1 MLGVNFFFYTICCSL
16 KIYKAGP
23 VTIKG
28 FESKHIITIN
38 GSCSLL
44 ELFCKYSYVNSINEV
59 VMLRDYNNNEAII
72 S

>member
-1 MLGVNFFFYTICCSL
+1 MD
-16 KIYKAGP
+16 KAGP

-59 VMLRDYNNNEAII
+59 EMLRDYNKNEAII
-72 S
+72 F